1 MIEKITEYTKEFMER
16 TGIISVVA
24 VGLVVGIVFI
34 YLFRRLRRLRA
45 KRLMR
50 ELLNGYFR
58 GDMPADQLGRRAREM
73 DGHFTRS
80 SEFQALAIAAFQGA
94 AEAKLVRKPHSM
106 EDENKLLRLL
116 AALKNEFGL
125 PDRYRIEAWRPGR
138 E

>member
-1 MIEKITEYTKEFMER
+1 MER
-16 TGIISVVA
+16 TGTISFVA
-24 VGLVVGIVFI
+24 GVLVVGIVFI

-58 GDMPADQLGRRAREM
+58 GDMPVDQLGRSARELG
-73 DGHFTRS
+73 GHFTS
-80 SEFQALAIAAFQGA
+80 GSEFQALAIVAFQGA

-106 EDENKLLRLL
+106 EDESELLRLL

-125 PDRYRIEAWRPGR
+125 PDRYQVEAWRPGR